1 MNRKLD
7 DYARLV
13 VPIEMR
19 KQLDL
24 KIGDE
29 VNIECVGN
37 KIILTNPKKEDR
49 IEKAIKY
56 IEKNMVYDVDICD
69 CWVTTNELLSIL
81 ENDN

>member
-49 IEKAIKY
+49 IEKAIKF
-56 IEKNMVYDVDICD
+56 IKENLN
-69 CWVTTNELLSIL
+69 NEEASKLLSIL
-81 ENDN
+81 EN